1 MTDNESKAIWK
12 SKTLIGIVVVYLGL
26 KLKGMGLDIPD
37 DLLKNLTDLLVEGGS
52 ILAVLGR
59 VVAQQKLK

>member
-1 MTDNESKAIWK
+1 MTDNETKALWK
-12 SKTLIGIVVVYLGL
+12 SKTIVGIMVVWLGM
-26 KLKGMGLDIPD
+26 KLRGLGLDIPD
-37 DLLKNLTDLLVEGGS
+37 DILKNITDLLIEGGS

>member
-1 MTDNESKAIWK
+1 MEPESKAIWK
-12 SKTLIGIVVVYLGL
+12 SKTIIGIVVVWLGL
-26 KLKGMGLDIPD
+26 KLKGIGLDIPD
-37 DLLKNLTDLLVEGGS
+37 EVLENITDLLVEGGS

>member
-1 MTDNESKAIWK
+1 METESKAIWQ
-12 SKTLIGIVVVYLGL
+12 SKTIIGIVVVFVGL
-26 KLKGMGLDIPD
+26 KLKGLGLDIPD
-37 DLLKNLTDLLVEGGS
+37 EVLKNITDLLIEGGS

>member
-1 MTDNESKAIWK
+1 MNEIDAKAIWK
-12 SKTLIGIVVVYLGL
+12 SKTIIGIMVVWLGL
-26 KLKGMGLDIPD
+26 KLKGLGLDIPD
-37 DLLKNLTDLLVEGGS
+37 EVLQNVTDLLIEGGS

>member
-1 MTDNESKAIWK
+1 MEAESKAIWQ
-12 SKTLIGIVVVYLGL
+12 SKTIIGIVVVFVGL
-26 KLKGMGLDIPD
+26 KLKGLGLDIPD
-37 DLLKNLTDLLVEGGS
+37 EVLKNITDLLIEGGS

>member
-1 MTDNESKAIWK
+1 MVNDETKALWK
-12 SKTLIGIVVVYLGL
+12 SKTIVGIMVVWLGL
-26 KLKGMGLDIPD
+26 KLKGLGLDIPD
-37 DLLKNLTDLLVEGGS
+37 DILRNVTDLLIEGGS

>member
-1 MTDNESKAIWK
+1 MADEDVKPIWK
-12 SKTLIGIVVVYLGL
+12 SKTITGIIIVWLGL
-26 KLKGMGLDIPD
+26 KLKGLGLDIPD
-37 DLLKNLTDLLVEGGS
+37 DVLKNITDLLVEGGS

>member
-1 MTDNESKAIWK
+1 MADEDVKPIWK
-12 SKTLIGIVVVYLGL
+12 SKTITGIIIVWLGL
-26 KLKGMGLDIPD
+26 KLKGLGLDIPD
-37 DLLKNLTDLLVEGGS
+37 EVLKNITDLLIEGGS

>member
-1 MTDNESKAIWK
+1 MADEDVKPIWK
-12 SKTLIGIVVVYLGL
+12 SKTIIGIIVVWLGL
-26 KLKGMGLDIPD
+26 KLKGLGLDIPD
-37 DLLKNLTDLLVEGGS
+37 DVLKNITDLLVEGGS